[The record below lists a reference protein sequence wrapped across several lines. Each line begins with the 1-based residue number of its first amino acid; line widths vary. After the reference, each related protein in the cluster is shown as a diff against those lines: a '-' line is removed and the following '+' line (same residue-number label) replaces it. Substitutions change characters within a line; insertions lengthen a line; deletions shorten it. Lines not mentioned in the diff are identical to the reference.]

1 MVLVSTA
8 LKLGNIKY
16 LILML
21 EICIITVIVKG
32 HVYLLEIPSM
42 HKLVQHFQ
50 TLHRNEDICIYV
62 NLKVYILPPL
72 NLNSYQ
78 CSCKQCCLYAVCV
91 CYSLINPCG
100 YWTWGTSFAF
110 VSNRNTLYNVMGVK
124 THLSV
129 NLPQSVSISGA
140 EIKLTLWAVTT
151 YVLCCNLAPSM
162 SALKMCIFSN
172 IVMKWQDFCC
182 GLGHTVYAVLFSKQV
197 E

>member
-1 MVLVSTA
+1 MR
-8 LKLGNIKY
+8 IY
-16 LILML
+16 I
-21 EICIITVIVKG
+21 
-32 HVYLLEIPSM
+32 Y
-42 HKLVQHFQ
+42 
-50 TLHRNEDICIYV
+50 IYV

-151 YVLCCNLAPSM
+151 NVLCCNLAPSM

-182 GLGHTVYAVLFSKQV
+182 GFIGTYCVRCVVQQTSRVKDLSSLVRYNGSCLAAIRHVQSIIRIVRPRPNIRSYSALFFSKIT
-197 E
+197 